1 MADDLN
7 KRELMRTDMVLRALW
22 RNWAV
27 AYGAITLPLLL
38 ALFVPRI
45 WIPFICLGA
54 GYLLLTMMRSDVNS
68 GVSSCSLIIRL
79 ASRILL
85 IASAAMFVVV
95 ILCTDWLVP
104 TVVYLDLYNSEIP
117 FITCLVIF
125 PVTALACGISLAT
138 GMGIRICRHRQR
150 QNGFY
155 AGDSIVATL
164 YYKESKYQAGIL
176 MILGLLLGAVEYW
189 YYFARYIN
197 ANLNEPDRFFFNY
210 MPLAMYLL
218 SLMFMA
224 GRYASMHTL
233 YRSLEE
239 ANPGHVG
246 STIVRFLIFCGDDLV
261 LHCGADGRWDTP
273 AEMIIGHT
281 HSIGDPK
288 ARLLLGEQT
297 GLDDFTLRYCYTNE
311 GFVRGSNMIHYAAF
325 IDEKSRGL
333 FGDGDEWFNAYMLDN
348 ALAANMLA
356 PSLANELYRIHTMTM
371 AWKTYDRNGRRLYPI
386 KHYRPTFRFR
396 DMAGW
401 DVDYDDRTWFDIAS
415 NNEDRSFFRTR
426 QFWNR
431 LINVFRPK
439 GTVADEP

>member
-189 YYFARYIN
+189 
-197 ANLNEPDRFFFNY
+197 
-210 MPLAMYLL
+210 
-218 SLMFMA
+218 
-224 GRYASMHTL
+224 
-233 YRSLEE
+233 
-239 ANPGHVG
+239 
-246 STIVRFLIFCGDDLV
+246 
-261 LHCGADGRWDTP
+261 
-273 AEMIIGHT
+273 
-281 HSIGDPK
+281 
-288 ARLLLGEQT
+288 
-297 GLDDFTLRYCYTNE
+297 
-311 GFVRGSNMIHYAAF
+311 
-325 IDEKSRGL
+325 
-333 FGDGDEWFNAYMLDN
+333 
-348 ALAANMLA
+348 
-356 PSLANELYRIHTMTM
+356 
-371 AWKTYDRNGRRLYPI
+371 
-386 KHYRPTFRFR
+386 
-396 DMAGW
+396 
-401 DVDYDDRTWFDIAS
+401 
-415 NNEDRSFFRTR
+415 
-426 QFWNR
+426 
-431 LINVFRPK
+431 
-439 GTVADEP
+439 